1 MAAAKKQT
9 LWLLALIV
17 AVYCV
22 LGTLYAAQTP
32 RWQTPDEPAH
42 FNYIRYLA
50 ENARLPVLQVGDFAA
65 QYLEQIK
72 AAHFPPEMPI
82 DSIRYESHQPPLYYA
97 LAAVVYHVSAGLGFA
112 GQFLALRL
120 FSVLLGAGLLLVI
133 YALVREVFPED
144 PLVPLAATALVA
156 CVPMHL
162 ALTAA
167 INNDT
172 LAELL
177 LALVLWQSVRALREG
192 LSTRR
197 AIATGVALGLAG
209 LTKTTVYLPL
219 AVAAL
224 PAMWAHPQ
232 GGLRARLRY
241 LLALA
246 VPVLLLVTP
255 WLVRN
260 AVVYG
265 GLDVLAWQRHELVAA
280 GQMRSA
286 ERLAQI
292 GAARFAQEFAL
303 TTFRSFW
310 AQFGWMGVPV
320 DQRIYLGLVLFCGL
334 LAVGLLV
341 FVLRARSGALT
352 VSPFQRRAL
361 WLLTAA
367 AGLSIATFLGYNMGF
382 LQPQG
387 RYLFTALGPLALF
400 AGLSLR
406 ELLRPRT
413 ARCVAGALVALGIAL
428 LAFGLLRVN
437 VSRWGLALLA
447 ACAAFFTSA
456 GWLPARWRWLSP
468 AALLAAFVAL
478 DLACLWAYVV
488 PFLR

>member
-1 MAAAKKQT
+1 MAAAKNQP
-9 LWLLALIV
+9 LWLLALIL

-50 ENARLPVLQVGDFAA
+50 ENARLPVLQVGDFPA

-72 AAHFPPEMPI
+72 AARFPPEMPI

-97 LAAVVYHVSAGLGFA
+97 LAAVVYRVSAGLGFA

-120 FSVLLGAGLLLVI
+120 FSVLLGAALLLVI
-133 YALVREVFPED
+133 YALVREIFPEN
-144 PLVPLAATALVA
+144 PFLPLAATAFA
-156 CVPMHL
+156 AGVPMHL

-177 LALVLWQSVRALREG
+177 LALVLWQSVRALREE

-197 AIATGVALGLAG
+197 AIAIGVLVGLAE

-219 AVAAL
+219 AAAAL
-224 PAMWAHPQ
+224 PAMWVNAQ

-241 LLALA
+241 LLALTA
-246 VPVLLLVTP
+246 PALLLLTP

-280 GQMRSA
+280 GQMRTA

-292 GAARFAQEFAL
+292 GAARLAQEFAL

-341 FVLRARSGALT
+341 FVWRARSGALT

-367 AGLSIATFLGYNMGF
+367 AGLSIATFLGYNFGF

-387 RYLFTALGPLALF
+387 RYLFPALGPLALA

-413 ARCVAGALVALGIAL
+413 ARCVAGALVALGMPL
-428 LAFGLLRVN
+428 LALGLLRGN

-447 ACAAFFTSA
+447 ACAGFFTSA

>member
-1 MAAAKKQT
+1 MTATKNRS
-9 LWLLALIV
+9 LWLLVLIV
-17 AVYCV
+17 AVYCA
-22 LGTLYAAQTP
+22 LSALYAVQTP

-42 FNYIRYLA
+42 FNYVKYVA
-50 ENARLPVLQVGDFAA
+50 ENARLPVLQVGDFPA
-65 QYLEQIK
+65 QYLEEIK
-72 AAHFPPEMPI
+72 AARFPPQMSI

-97 LAAVVYHVSAGLGFA
+97 LAAIVYRLSAGLGFA
-112 GQFLALRL
+112 GQFLALRW
-120 FSVLLGAGLLLVI
+120 FSVLLGAALLVVI
-133 YALVREVFPED
+133 YRLVREVFPED
-144 PLVPLAATALVA
+144 PFVPLAATALVA

-177 LALVLWQSVRALREG
+177 LALVLWQSVRVLRDG

-197 AIATGVALGLAG
+197 AIGIGVLLGLAG

-224 PAMWAHPQ
+224 PAMWAHAQ

-246 VPVLLLVTP
+246 APALLLVTP
-255 WLVRN
+255 WMVRN

-280 GQMRSA
+280 GQMRTA

-292 GAARFAQEFAL
+292 GPLRLAQEFAL
-303 TTFRSFW
+303 TTFHSFW

-320 DQRIYLGLVLFCGL
+320 DQRIYLGLALFCGL
-334 LAVGLLV
+334 LIVGFLV
-341 FVLRARSGALT
+341 FMWRARSGALT

-367 AGLSIATFLGYNMGF
+367 TGLAIATFLGYNLGF

-387 RYLFTALGPLALF
+387 RYLFPALGPLALA

-413 ARCVAGALVALGIAL
+413 ARCVAGALLVLGMVL
-428 LAFGLLRVN
+428 LAFGLLRGD

-447 ACAAFFTSA
+447 ACAFFFAVA
-456 GWLPARWRWLSP
+456 GWSPARWRWLP
-468 AALLAAFVAL
+468 PVALLAAFVAL
-478 DLACLWAYVV
+478 DLTCLWAYVV